1 MLRIQKKESKQNYC
15 SCSFLSF
22 YLFTFVLFYSV
33 KQRNILSDNNIFLSP
48 LRLIFYNITY
58 SCSLLCLCILFWENT
73 AHCHF
78 SPFYF
83 NNTKWKIFS
92 IFLIIYFE
100 TMETFKAMLHYIRIN
115 IKNCGPL
122 YYARN
127 EKKGMKWEFI
137 EKLWIFIISVWL
149 RKEKLNFEIDNK
161 FYFLCSCCEYQHIVR
176 WWKIVFHVICEGI
189 FIFVIIANFSLTQ
202 LEIFVREYLKYFF
215 FKNNQ
220 NFKFFEIF
228 FKKLK
233 YVFLKELEYF

>member
-1 MLRIQKKESKQNYC
+1 MKFIVLRIQKKESKQNYC

-58 SCSLLCLCILFWENT
+58 SCLLLCLCILFWENT

-83 NNTKWKIFS
+83 YNTKWKIFS

-100 TMETFKAMLHYIRIN
+100 TMETFKAMIHYIQIN
-115 IKNCGPL
+115 IKNVGL
-122 YYARN
+122 DITLEMR
-127 EKKGMKWEFI
+127 KKGMKWEFI

-149 RKEKLNFEIDNK
+149 RKEN
-161 FYFLCSCCEYQHIVR
+161 
-176 WWKIVFHVICEGI
+176 
-189 FIFVIIANFSLTQ
+189 
-202 LEIFVREYLKYFF
+202 
-215 FKNNQ
+215 
-220 NFKFFEIF
+220 
-228 FKKLK
+228 
-233 YVFLKELEYF
+233 